1 MDAAIHLDQLILVR
15 HDRVTMSAEIENS
28 FFVPKLERTSL
39 LQVGFEPSQKL
50 NDALHRFLLPAHHRR
65 FVFRTFAG
73 RYVRYSDSDNEGVVY
88 DRETAHTLHRDR
100 RLLGSLAFAS
110 IPISSAEVNEANE
123 HSDIEIIFGLN
134 PAGKDREKLL
144 STFVLGR
151 IGDAKPDAEEDT
163 LIGAHLRISHLSLAK
178 PRREVAK
185 AALML
190 QHELGMFSGDK
201 QRGAMPSAL
210 YVTKPHVTERTG
222 DIRIVND
229 PVKKI

>member
-1 MDAAIHLDQLILVR
+1 
-15 HDRVTMSAEIENS
+15 
-28 FFVPKLERTSL
+28 
-39 LQVGFEPSQKL
+39 
-50 NDALHRFLLPAHHRR
+50 
-65 FVFRTFAG
+65 
-73 RYVRYSDSDNEGVVY
+73 
-88 DRETAHTLHRDR
+88 
-100 RLLGSLAFAS
+100 LAFAS

-123 HSDIEIIFGLN
+123 HSDIEIILGLN

-151 IGDAKPDAEEDT
+151 IGDAKPDAEEYT